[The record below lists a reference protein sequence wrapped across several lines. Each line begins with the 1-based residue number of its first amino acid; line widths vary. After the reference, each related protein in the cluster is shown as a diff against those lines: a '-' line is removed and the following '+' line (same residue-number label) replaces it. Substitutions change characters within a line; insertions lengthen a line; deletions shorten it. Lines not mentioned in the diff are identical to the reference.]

1 MFEDKNLERILR
13 KEEKYGIDLCFGEDV
28 ILLTAEWM
36 AVLPRYRLM
45 EAYRQTLGAI
55 VEALGYIPDN
65 EVVHIVRCKS
75 SEYVITHPMPEVVAE
90 DVGAFL
96 TEPGDT
102 ERPVKSTGMKFG
114 IWYMVQ
120 TRSGE
125 IYGVPSV
132 GPALGVNE
140 SGINSKGIQV
150 REDENTGEKVY
161 LRTDRPREDKD
172 SQAMLDNWAYLEA
185 RQWCVWDAEPG
196 EIKGQ
201 EDIDDV

>member
-55 VEALGYIPDN
+55 VEALGYIPEN
-65 EVVHIVRCKS
+65 EVLHIVRSKDG
-75 SEYVITHPMPEVVAE
+75 YLVTHPMPEVVSE
-90 DVGAFL
+90 DINSFL
-96 TEPGDT
+96 TEPGDA
-102 ERPVKSTGMKFG
+102 ERPVKGTGMKFG
-114 IWYMVQ
+114 IWYLVQ
-120 TRSGE
+120 TSSGE
-125 IYGVPSV
+125 IYGVPAV
-132 GPALGVNE
+132 GPALGVTE
-140 SGINSKGIQV
+140 SSINDKGIQV

-172 SQAMLDNWAYLEA
+172 SQSMLDNWAYLEA
-185 RQWCVWDAEPG
+185 RQWCAWDGEEPG
-196 EIKGQ
+196 EIEGQ